1 MRKLTLLLTVAVVA
15 STAGCGFLTGSEAL
29 QISAQPATVEES
41 TLSETGYEEQS
52 VTNQTVSR
60 EFTVAGQ
67 TRQVN
72 VTNSLARYDRSVDL
86 GPLGGQRAAVFA
98 TFSSPQVD
106 VLGQS
111 FNPISD
117 MSNEDILSQFSSQY
131 GGLSV
136 GEQVDNRTHTVLG
149 EETGVEKYEGTAQ
162 LSGSSVDVYVHV
174 TTVKHGGDYVVSLAI
189 YPQELSGEEERVFT
203 MLDGIDHADGS
214 DS

>member
-1 MRKLTLLLTVAVVA
+1 MRKIVLLLAAAAVAT
-15 STAGCGFLTGSEAL
+15 TAGCGFITGSEAL
-29 QISAQPATVEES
+29 QVDAQPATVEDA
-41 TLSETGYEEQS
+41 TLSETGYEAAS

-72 VTNSLARYDRSVDL
+72 VTNSLAQYDRSVDL
-86 GPLGGQRAAVFA
+86 GPLGEQRGAVFA
-98 TFSSPQVD
+98 TFASPQVD

-117 MSNEDILSQFSSQY
+117 MSNEELLSEFGSQY

-149 EETGVEKYEGTAQ
+149 TQTGVEKYDGTAE
-162 LSGSSVDVYVHV
+162 LGGTTVDVYVHV
-174 TTVKHGGDYVVSLAI
+174 TTVKHDGDYVVSLAI
-189 YPQELSGEEERVFT
+189 YPQELSGEQERVFT
-203 MLDGIDHADGS
+203 MLDGIEHADS
-214 DS
+214 